1 MTDHV
6 DDVDPGPDDP
16 RLTLRHL
23 GEGFQ
28 IAQGVSVMARLGIA
42 DLLAD
47 GARTSGELAALAD
60 ADPDALYRLLRALA
74 SVGVLVEADGR
85 RFSLTAVGEGLRTDV
100 EGSLNGWVAFIGS
113 PLLWQAWGD
122 LEHSVRTGANAF
134 QHLHGEDVW
143 TYRSTRPEESAL
155 FDRAMASL
163 SHQQRHAVSVYD
175 FTPFATIADVGGGT
189 GSFLARILTMTPGAR
204 GILFDLP
211 HVVAGAPAVLAAAGV
226 DDRCEIVG
234 GSFFDGVPANADA
247 YVLRAVV
254 HDWED
259 DDALRILD
267 AVRQAIPDHGRIL
280 LVERVV
286 AAPNEG
292 RAAKWSDLNMLVS
305 PGGRERTEAE
315 FGELLARAG
324 FRATGVV
331 PGPMHSF
338 VEAVPA

>member
-1 MTDHV
+1 MA
-6 DDVDPGPDDP
+6 DVTDPGPDDP
-16 RLTLRHL
+16 RRTLRAL

-28 IAQGVSVMARLGIA
+28 IAQGVSVAARLGIA
-42 DLLAD
+42 DLLAA
-47 GARTSGELAALAD
+47 GVRTSDELAARAG

-74 SVGVLVEADGR
+74 TVGVVVEEHGR
-85 RFSLTAVGEGLRTDV
+85 RFALTAIGEGLRTDV
-100 EGSLNGWVAFIGS
+100 EGSLAGWVAFIGS
-113 PLLWQAWGD
+113 PPLWSAWGD

-134 QHLHGEDVW
+134 QHIHGVDVW
-143 TYRSTRPEESAL
+143 TYRSTRPEESAM

-163 SHQQRHAVSVYD
+163 SQQQREAVAVYD

-189 GSFLARILTMTPGAR
+189 GAFLARILASAPDAR
-204 GILFDLP
+204 GVLFDLP

-226 DDRCEIVG
+226 AERCEVVG
-234 GSFFDGVPANADA
+234 GSFFDGVPAGADA

-286 AAPNEG
+286 EGPNEG
-292 RAAKWSDLNMLVS
+292 RPAKWSDLNMLVS

-315 FGELLARAG
+315 YGDLLTRAG
-324 FRATGVV
+324 FRPTGVV

-338 VEAVPA
+338 VSGVPA

>member
-1 MTDHV
+1 MP
-6 DDVDPGPDDP
+6 DVIDPGPDDP
-16 RLTLRHL
+16 RLRLRAL

-28 IAQGVSVMARLGIA
+28 IAQGVSVMARLGLA
-42 DLLAD
+42 DLIAD
-47 GARTSGELAALAD
+47 GARTSDELAALVG

-74 SVGVLVEADGR
+74 TVDVLVEEDGR
-85 RFSLTAVGEGLRTDV
+85 RFTLTAVGEGLRTDV
-100 EGSLNGWVAFIGS
+100 EGTLAGWVAFIGS

-163 SHQQRHAVSVYD
+163 SHQQRQAVSVYD

-189 GSFLARILTMTPGAR
+189 GSFLARILATAPAAR

-226 DDRCEIVG
+226 DGRCEVVG
-234 GSFFDGVPANADA
+234 GSFFDGVPPGADA

-259 DDALRILD
+259 DDAVRILD

-286 AAPNEG
+286 AGPNEG

-305 PGGRERTEAE
+305 PGGRERTAAE
-315 FGELLARAG
+315 YGDLLARAG
-324 FRATGVV
+324 FHATGIVA
-331 PGPMHSF
+331 GPMHSF

>member
-1 MTDHV
+1 MA
-6 DDVDPGPDDP
+6 DVIDRGPDDP
-16 RLTLRHL
+16 RLALRIL

-28 IAQGVSVMARLGIA
+28 VAQGISVAARLGIA

-47 GARTSGELAALAD
+47 GVRSSEELAALAS

-74 SVGVLVEADGR
+74 TVGVLAEEDGR
-85 RFSLTAVGEGLRTDV
+85 RFGLTAIGDGLRTDA
-100 EGSLNGWVAFIGS
+100 EGSLAGWLAFICS
-113 PLLWQAWGD
+113 PPLWEAWGH

-134 QHLHGEDVW
+134 QHIHGEDVW
-143 TYRSTRPEESAL
+143 TYRSKDPAASVM

-163 SHQQRHAVSVYD
+163 SHQQRQAVAVYD
-175 FTPFATIADVGGGT
+175 FAPFATIADIGGGT
-189 GSFLARILTMTPGAR
+189 GSFLARILTTVPDAR

-226 DDRCEIVG
+226 EDRCEVVG
-234 GSFFDGVPANADA
+234 GSFFDGVPAGADA

-259 DDALRILD
+259 DDAVRIMD
-267 AVRQAIPDHGRIL
+267 AVRHAIPDHGRIL

-286 AAPNEG
+286 DGPNEG

-305 PGGRERTEAE
+305 PGGRERTAVEYDD
-315 FGELLARAG
+315 LLARAG
-324 FRATGVV
+324 FRPTRIVD
-331 PGPMHSF
+331 GPMHSF
-338 VEAVPA
+338 VEGVPA